1 MHLREGKRTVACI
14 QRWCAGG
21 VLSALSLFLV
31 GCVDSDS
38 REAAFLGTDLHTLY
52 RAWVRDGRPEP
63 VDTSKYISS
72 NARGYFAHTN
82 VVDLGSNVFRCRF
95 AARSANFRRQGI
107 LAITDEQVLLWLSDD
122 GNIVVSPERN
132 PRFDR

>member
-1 MHLREGKRTVACI
+1 MYLREEKRTFARI
-14 QRWCAGG
+14 QRWCAGS
-21 VLSALSLFLV
+21 VLSVLFLLLV

-38 REAAFLGTDLHTLY
+38 REAAFLGTDLNTLY

-63 VDTSKYISS
+63 FDTSKYISS
-72 NARGYFAHTN
+72 NARRYFAYTN
-82 VVDLGSNVFRCRF
+82 LVNLGSNVFHCRF
-95 AARSANFRRQGI
+95 AARSTNFRRQGI